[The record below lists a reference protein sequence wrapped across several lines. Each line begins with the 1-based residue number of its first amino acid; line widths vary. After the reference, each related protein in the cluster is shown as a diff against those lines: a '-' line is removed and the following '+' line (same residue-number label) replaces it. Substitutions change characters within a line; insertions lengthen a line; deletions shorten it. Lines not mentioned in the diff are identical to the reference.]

1 VIRVVAAFVAA
12 YSLFALW
19 YSVSPA
25 MWGSIPVGLL
35 GLAAA
40 VGLTA
45 GQRWAEPVTYAFL
58 WLIAAGWIAMVA
70 AQSLTWRRAARVPG
84 LLEFVPGVLLVLLC
98 AAFGVVVF
106 RHFRRAR

>member
-1 VIRVVAAFVAA
+1 LIRVVAVLVAA

-35 GLAAA
+35 GLVAAA
-40 VGLTA
+40 GLIA
-45 GQRWAEPVTYAFL
+45 GTRWSEPVTYAFL
-58 WLIAAGWIAMVA
+58 WLIAAGWIAIVA
-70 AQSLTWRRAARVPG
+70 AQSLTWRGAARLPG
-84 LLEFVPGVLLVLLC
+84 PLEFVPGVLLLLLC
-98 AAFGVVVF
+98 AAAGVVVF